1 MATTAEEAKRY
12 VGGGLLRKEDPK
24 LLTGQGI
31 YTEDIVIPG
40 MVWVAVVRS
49 PFAHARI
56 NRVDTSRA
64 KEMPDVMAVF
74 SGEELASEWAGPLPM
89 AWPVTEDIKNPQHW
103 PVAQDKARFAGDAVA
118 VVVAE
123 SRAQ

>member
-1 MATTAEEAKRY
+1 MATTAEEAQRY

-24 LLTGQGI
+24 LLTGQAT

-56 NRVDTSRA
+56 NGVDTSRA
-64 KEMPDVMAVF
+64 KEMPDVVAVF
-74 SGEELASEWAGPLPM
+74 SGEILAG
-89 AWPVTEDIKNPQHW
+89 
-103 PVAQDKARFAGDAVA
+103 
-118 VVVAE
+118 
-123 SRAQ
+123 